1 MMKDSIHLCVKKRA
15 FSMTTSD
22 HHSDLEAGSIHGEP
36 LLEPMGEGIPTI
48 TARASKV
55 ARDANENE
63 PGNR

>member
-1 MMKDSIHLCVKKRA
+1 
-15 FSMTTSD
+15 MTTSD

-55 ARDANENE
+55 ARDENENE